1 MKVKR
6 LLICL
11 LALSLWVGCLPAN
24 AAVPY
29 MREEPQY
36 ILSTEEKS
44 ALLSALYEADISTVR
59 EALDLGLITCEELTA
74 YYLERIETYNKTY
87 NCFITL
93 CDNALEVARQRDE
106 LLATGEGHGLLFGI
120 PVVVK
125 DNIEYAGYPTTNG
138 HANQLKTISQENAEV
153 VERLLE
159 QGAVILG
166 KTNMSTDA
174 QDAKVSRSFAA
185 GETKNAYNPYL
196 ASGGS
201 SGGSA
206 VAVSLNFAMAGLGTD
221 TNSSLRYPAA
231 LNGCVALR
239 PTKGLLSEKGL
250 LELNPR
256 RDVPGAITRTVY
268 DQAIMLDVL
277 SGGEKQYTENL
288 NGDALNGAQIGV
300 LRELARANG
309 TVRRKSALDDEI
321 QAAFDNALEELRACG
336 AEVVEVSLPNL
347 FQLADVTFEHDSPAS
362 MARFYAAYQGL
373 LQKNGLDALVF
384 PAYYHAPQWSGT
396 DEAGVVWNADSQPFI
411 NNCREIASC
420 IGVPEISVP
429 IGPHSRGAGIGLEIV
444 ADKEQEQLLLDL
456 AYSYTLRYDHRTAP
470 TGTPDLYAHAHN
482 GDLAERIRAYY
493 ISVEELKW
501 EEQIR
506 AFQAAMEER
515 VEVRSDQSLWEGPAR
530 KIPAAAREA
539 ALHRIW
545 GIELLCAGGLI
556 LCGFLRR
563 RKEQRALVG
572 AVGKT

>member
-6 LLICL
+6 LLVCL
-11 LALSLWVGCLPAN
+11 LALSLWVGCLPVK
-24 AAVPY
+24 AAAPWG
-29 MREEPQY
+29 MEESQY
-36 ILSTEEKS
+36 VLSPEEKN
-44 ALLSALYEADISTVR
+44 ALLSALYEADISAVR

-74 YYLERIETYNKTY
+74 YYLERIETYNETY

-106 LLATGEGHGLLFGI
+106 LLAVGEGHGLLFGI

-125 DNIEYAGYPTTNG
+125 DNIQYAGYPTTNG
-138 HANQLKTISQENAEV
+138 HANQLKNISQENAKV

-239 PTKGLLSEKGL
+239 PTKGLLPEEGL

-277 SGGEKQYTENL
+277 SGGERKYVENL
-288 NGDALNGAQIGV
+288 NGDALNGARIGV
-300 LRELARANG
+300 LRELARTNG
-309 TVRRKSALDDEI
+309 TVRREAALDDEI
-321 QAAFDNALEELRACG
+321 QDAFDNALEELRSCG

-347 FQLADVTFEHDSPAS
+347 FRLADATFEHDSLAS
-362 MARFYAAYQGL
+362 MARFYAAYQEL

-384 PAYYHAPQWSGT
+384 PTYYHAPQWSGT

-411 NNCREIASC
+411 NNCREISSC

-429 IGPHSRGAGIGLEIV
+429 IGVHSRGAGIGLEIV

-456 AYSYTLRYDHRTAP
+456 AYSYTQRYNHRTAP
-470 TGTPDLYAHAHN
+470 SDAPDLYVQDHS
-482 GDLAERIRAYY
+482 GSLTERIAAYY
-493 ISVEELKW
+493 ISLEAWKR

-506 AFQAAMEER
+506 TLQTAMEER
-515 VEVRSDQSLWEGPAR
+515 VEASANQSFREEPSDR
-530 KIPAAAREA
+530 IPAPVREA
-539 ALHRIW
+539 DLRRIW
-545 GIELLCAGGLI
+545 GIELLCAGGLMV
-556 LCGFLRR
+556 CGLLRR
-563 RKEQRALVG
+563 RREQRVLVG
-572 AVGKT
+572 AAGKT